1 MSDYHL
7 KNIRI
12 IDANQDRI
20 GDVFIK
26 DGKITRNHRLTTN
39 DCKVIDGTDKILM
52 PGWFD
57 PHVHFRQPGFEYK
70 EEFKTG
76 SQAAV
81 SAGVTSFFDMPNT
94 KPATFTTKILDDK
107 RTLALENSIANFGL
121 YFGAGIGNI
130 EEIKKVKN
138 IPGVKLYLNATTGNL
153 KMDDEAQWR
162 KVFQATNK
170 VALHAEGETFFRAV
184 EIWEEENFPCELHLC
199 HASLASEIELV
210 RQMKKKSGAKEKI
223 TVEVCPHHLFLTDEE
238 RKACGAFCC
247 MKPEL
252 ATEKDIEALWEG
264 VLDGTIDV
272 FATDHA
278 PHTIEEKEKTKNP
291 EKEGPFGIP
300 GVETFLPLLFTEFQ
314 KRNWDLKRLAEM
326 TSQKT
331 VEIFHIQHKK
341 GKIEAGYDADL
352 VLLDPNV
359 SLEIE
364 PEKFFSKCKWS
375 PFAGF
380 PITVKVE
387 KTFMGGDM
395 VFSDGHFVENI
406 PRGQELEFECR

>member
-1 MSDYHL
+1 MKNYYI

-12 IDANQDRI
+12 IDANQDRVGSI
-20 GDVFIK
+20 FVENGEIAKDQRLKTGDYNI
-26 DGKITRNHRLTTN
+26 
-39 DCKVIDGTDKILM
+39 IDGTDKILM

-57 PHVHFRQPGFEYK
+57 PHVHFRQPGFEHK
-70 EEFKTG
+70 ENFRTG
-76 SQAAV
+76 SRAAV

-94 KPATFTTKILDDK
+94 KPATFTTALLEEK
-107 RTLALENSIANFGL
+107 RNFARENSVANFGL

-130 EEIKKVKN
+130 EEIKEVKN
-138 IPGVKLYLNATTGNL
+138 VPGVKLYLNATTGNL
-153 KMDDEAQWR
+153 KMDDENHWR
-162 KVFQATNK
+162 KVFQTGKK

-184 EIWEEENFPCELHLC
+184 EIWEEENFPGELHLC
-199 HASLASEIELV
+199 HASLASEIELI
-210 RQMKKKSGAKEKI
+210 RQMKAQEGAKGKI

-252 ATEKDIEALWEG
+252 ATEKDIEALWAG
-264 VLDGTIDV
+264 VQDGTVDI

-278 PHTIEEKEKTKNP
+278 PHTVEEKEASSNP

-314 KRNWDLKRLAEM
+314 KRNWDLKRLSEM

-331 VEIFHIQHKK
+331 VEIFHIKNKK

-359 SLEIE
+359 ELEID
-364 PEKFFSKCKWS
+364 PKKLFSKSKWS
-375 PFAGF
+375 PFESF
-380 PITVKVE
+380 PISVKVE
-387 KTFMGGDM
+387 KTFVGG
-395 VFSDGHFVENI
+395 VLVYADGGFVEDGF
-406 PRGQELEFECR
+406 RGKELNFES